1 MSTRAAVAVV
11 AVAAL
16 AGVLLVL
23 AVGPDAVLEL
33 VHVATAAAA
42 VLLLWPRRRR

>member
-1 MSTRAAVAVV
+1 MSTLAAVLVV

-16 AGVLLVL
+16 AGVVLVQ
-23 AVGPDAVLEL
+23 AVGPDAVLDL
-33 VHVATAAAA
+33 LGVATAAAA